1 MVKTRSFERIVGN
14 FQQIL
19 SLWEAIALRSLVCE
33 KMLPFPRCVHTA
45 KHFLIGGRSFVYKPS
60 TYLCRTP
67 SNARTANR
75 NAAGEE
81 NIFSRG
87 HHPPFPPVN
96 WVALFKTLNQVFFQF
111 LLPFM
116 PSLFFSTTHS
126 QAQAAASDDGNFC
139 ALAGRR
145 RRKRKFSSSKRDARK
160 KYYDDNDWWWNLICT
175 VKEN

>member
-1 MVKTRSFERIVGN
+1 MKTRSFKRIVGN

-81 NIFSRG
+81 NILTWASPTFSARKLSC
-87 HHPPFPPVN
+87 
-96 WVALFKTLNQVFFQF
+96 ALQNSQPGFFFQF

-126 QAQAAASDDGNFC
+126 QAQAAASDEGNFC